1 MKTYYIKIV
10 ETRSQIV
17 EVHADSL
24 VEAVDKAE
32 NVYYDGTTGRVIN
45 RFTPLI
51 CSISKPSTMVGI
63 REIKH
68 PPQTKL
74 GTTLIY
80 AMKMMIDF
88 VVFVSIKR

>member
-32 NVYYDGTTGRVIN
+32 NVYYDGTLELQTEDVDETSFDDATEDTLESYDNGGMPK
-45 RFTPLI
+45 FY
-51 CSISKPSTMVGI
+51 
-63 REIKH
+63 EI
-68 PPQTKL
+68 Q
-74 GTTLIY
+74 
-80 AMKMMIDF
+80 
-88 VVFVSIKR
+88 

>member
-32 NVYYDGTTGRVIN
+32 NVYYDGTLELQTEDVDETSFDDVTEDTLESYDDGGMPK
-45 RFTPLI
+45 FY
-51 CSISKPSTMVGI
+51 
-63 REIKH
+63 EI
-68 PPQTKL
+68 Q
-74 GTTLIY
+74 
-80 AMKMMIDF
+80 
-88 VVFVSIKR
+88 

>member
-32 NVYYDGTTGRVIN
+32 NVYYDGTLELQTEDVDETFFDDVTEDTLESYDNGGMPK
-45 RFTPLI
+45 FY
-51 CSISKPSTMVGI
+51 
-63 REIKH
+63 EI
-68 PPQTKL
+68 Q
-74 GTTLIY
+74 
-80 AMKMMIDF
+80 
-88 VVFVSIKR
+88 

>member
-32 NVYYDGTTGRVIN
+32 NVYYDGTLELQTEDVDETSFDDVTEDTLESYDNGGMPK
-45 RFTPLI
+45 FY
-51 CSISKPSTMVGI
+51 
-63 REIKH
+63 EI
-68 PPQTKL
+68 Q
-74 GTTLIY
+74 
-80 AMKMMIDF
+80 
-88 VVFVSIKR
+88 

>member
-32 NVYYDGTTGRVIN
+32 NVYYDGT
-45 RFTPLI
+45 L
-51 CSISKPSTMVGI
+51 
-63 REIKH
+63 EL
-68 PPQTKL
+68 QTEDVDE
-74 GTTLIY
+74 TSFDDVTEDTLESY
-80 AMKMMIDF
+80 DNGGMPKF
-88 VVFVSIKR
+88 YEVK

>member
-32 NVYYDGTTGRVIN
+32 NVYYDGTLELQTEDVDETSFDDVTEDTLESYDNGGMPK
-45 RFTPLI
+45 FY
-51 CSISKPSTMVGI
+51 GI
-63 REIKH
+63 
-68 PPQTKL
+68 Q
-74 GTTLIY
+74 
-80 AMKMMIDF
+80 
-88 VVFVSIKR
+88 

>member
-32 NVYYDGTTGRVIN
+32 NVYYDGTLELQAEDVDETSFDDVTEDTLESYDNGGMPK
-45 RFTPLI
+45 FY
-51 CSISKPSTMVGI
+51 
-63 REIKH
+63 EI
-68 PPQTKL
+68 Q
-74 GTTLIY
+74 
-80 AMKMMIDF
+80 
-88 VVFVSIKR
+88 